1 MPAPD
6 VLHAALERGI
16 ITRMRHQLPGDPA
29 HAMVVSDGGLVS
41 LIACVAAKERVLAS
55 TPDASHLLPV
65 MWASITPGPTSR
77 ARAHAI
83 ETQATAL
90 GLEVVVPSGDA
101 ANTTNSSGER
111 ATRDLVDA
119 AFTAISRGCGSLVLS
134 DRHADG
140 DMVDLTSVAA
150 TIDRAMLVS
159 RLVSLD
165 MASDSGSFEIESPY
179 VDLSDRQVA
188 ELAIDLGAP
197 IQLCWWWHSELR
209 DGKPDAASAIFK
221 REHERW
227 TSMLGQCGWRREAVA

>member
-1 MPAPD
+1 
-6 VLHAALERGI
+6 
-16 ITRMRHQLPGDPA
+16 MRHQLPGDPA

-55 TPDASHLLPV
+55 APDASHLLPV
-65 MWASITPGPTSR
+65 IWASITPGPTSR

-83 ETQATAL
+83 EAQATAL
-90 GLEVVVPSGDA
+90 GLEVVVPSGDS
-101 ANTTNSSGER
+101 ANTTNSAGER
-111 ATRDLVDA
+111 ATRDLLDA

-140 DMVDLTSVAA
+140 DMVDLSSVAA

-209 DGKPDAASAIFK
+209 DGKPDAAGAIFK
-221 REHERW
+221 REHDRW
-227 TSMLGQCGWRREAVA
+227 TSMLAQCGWRREAVA

>member
-1 MPAPD
+1 
-6 VLHAALERGI
+6 
-16 ITRMRHQLPGDPA
+16 MRHQLPGDPA

-65 MWASITPGPTSR
+65 IWASITPGPTSR

-83 ETQATAL
+83 EAQATTL
-90 GLEVVVPSGDA
+90 GLEVVIPSSDA
-101 ANTTNSSGER
+101 ANTTNSAGER
-111 ATRDLVDA
+111 ATRELMDA
-119 AFTAISRGCGSLVLS
+119 AFAAVSRGCGSLVLS

-140 DMVDLTSVAA
+140 DMVDLSSVAA

-165 MASDSGSFEIESPY
+165 MPTDAGSFEIESPY

-209 DGKPDAASAIFK
+209 EGKPDAASAIFK

-227 TSMLGQCGWRREAVA
+227 TMVLAQCGWRREAVA